1 MAQTSARAL
10 SSARGS
16 AVSPMGG
23 QEETK
28 DPALGMP
35 PPCPQCALLSQGD
48 TLLLEGLCP
57 Q

>member
-1 MAQTSARAL
+1 MAQTSARAV

-23 QEETK
+23 QETK

-35 PPCPQCALLSQGD
+35 PPCPQSALLSQGD